1 MSSSEALMNEEIVQ
15 ADENVKEGKSEEKLG
30 IGKLLA
36 WSLRS
41 GSTGVAI
48 MVIGFLTVFC
58 TDTLG
63 IDARIV
69 GTLLLASK
77 LLDGITDLLAG
88 FIVDKTNTKL
98 GKARPYELCII
109 GLWAATV
116 GLFMCPASFSTAMK
130 CVWIFIMYALV
141 NSVFLTFLNANNT
154 AYMVRA
160 FSNQKHYVAL
170 STYGGLVPMI
180 IVVAFNI
187 VFPMLMGTMAT
198 SQSGWVKLVLIF
210 AIPLTF
216 LGLLRFIFIKETNNV
231 DVKSGEK
238 LELNHV
244 FTVLKRNPY
253 IYIIALTTLIFNLIT
268 NMGVNVYY
276 FTHIV
281 GNVGLMGVLAAI
293 QIVALPMMFIL
304 PKVLK
309 RTTVAKVI
317 SVGIVVIII
326 GYLIN
331 FFAYDNFPLLAF
343 GNVLTGAGAVPISM
357 LISLLI
363 IDCAEY
369 NEYKGMQRL
378 EGSLSAV
385 NGFAQKLGAGLGSG
399 LFGILIGITGYN
411 GTLATQPDS
420 AITMIRL
427 LYSLIP
433 AALYALVFVSFRFY
447 KLDALMPEIRKANE
461 AEHSVKKG

>member
-1 MSSSEALMNEEIVQ
+1 MSDSEVLISEEIVQ
-15 ADENVKEGKSEEKLG
+15 TDENVKEGKSADKLG

-36 WSLRS
+36 WSVRG

-77 LLDGITDLLAG
+77 VLDGITDLLAG

-141 NSVFLTFLNANNT
+141 NSVFMTFLNANNT

-160 FSNQKHYVAL
+160 FSNQKHYIAL
-170 STYGGLVPMI
+170 STYGGLVPMV
-180 IVVAFNI
+180 IVVIFNI
-187 VFPMLMGTMAT
+187 VFPMLMGKMAT
-198 SQSGWVKLVLIF
+198 SQGGWVKLVLMF

-238 LELNHV
+238 LELKDL
-244 FTVLKRNPY
+244 FTVLKSNPY
-253 IYIIALTTLIFNLIT
+253 IYIIALTSFIFNLVT

-304 PKVLK
+304 PNVLK

-317 SVGIVVIII
+317 SVGLIVTII
-326 GYLIN
+326 GFVIN
-331 FFAYDNFPLLAF
+331 FIAYDNFPLLAF
-343 GNVLTGAGAVPISM
+343 GNVLTGAGAVPLTM
-357 LISLLI
+357 LIALLI

-385 NGFAQKLGAGLGSG
+385 NGFAQKLGAGLGAG
-399 LFGILIGITGYN
+399 LLGILIGITGYD